1 MHPFFDPLDTRETM
15 LLLTTLMAG
24 SEETTVFRHLPP
36 ESRDRMMMKADALLG
51 LPSEKRVPF
60 MVHEL
65 KQALGSRGLRGVEKV
80 DPSWILHGLR
90 GESPRVVACVLLTLP
105 PPTVRS
111 VLKRLPPGIRKKL
124 PPKQEIKEVPMEL
137 VRAIRQIFDS
147 RFHEMPE
154 PSPKGFAYRDIVQLE
169 KNDLFRV
176 MRDLGL
182 VELGQAFV
190 AVGKMALAELC
201 RRLPR
206 DKAEELILAV
216 RSASLVDIPD
226 IKNAQRFL
234 SRVVVNFADSEEFFQ
249 KAGLWRMAKA
259 SLIEDDAFRE
269 GFRQRL
275 PREAGQLF
283 FTYMEKAGEIEELS
297 PEMLQ
302 RLQDSVL
309 LRVRELS
316 KASQIESRWSDM
328 QMLFHSPPHEGAA

>member
-1 MHPFFDPLDTRETM
+1 MHPFFDPLDTREAV

-24 SEETTVFRHLPP
+24 SEETSVFRHLSR
-36 ESRDRMMMKADALLG
+36 ESHARMAQKAEQLLQ
-51 LPSEKRVPF
+51 LPADKRVPF
-60 MVHEL
+60 MTHEL
-65 KQALGSRGLRGVEKV
+65 RQAWNAGLRGVEKV

-90 GESPRVVACVLLTLP
+90 GESPRVVACVLLELP
-105 PPTVRS
+105 PTTARS

-124 PPKQEIKEVPMEL
+124 PPKAEVKALPPEL
-137 VRAIRQIFDS
+137 KRTIRQIFES
-147 RFHEMPE
+147 RFHAMPM
-154 PSPKGFAYRDIVQLE
+154 PSVKGFAYRDIAQLE
-169 KNDLFRV
+169 KSDLFRV

-182 VELGQAFV
+182 IELGQAFV

-216 RSASLVDIPD
+216 RSASRIDVPD
-226 IKNAQRFL
+226 LKNAQRFL
-234 SRVVVNFADSEEFFQ
+234 SRVVVNFTDTEEFFQ

-309 LRVRELS
+309 VRVRELS
-316 KASQIESRWSDM
+316 KRGIIEGRWSDLP
-328 QMLFHSPPHEGAA
+328 MLFHTPQTDEAA